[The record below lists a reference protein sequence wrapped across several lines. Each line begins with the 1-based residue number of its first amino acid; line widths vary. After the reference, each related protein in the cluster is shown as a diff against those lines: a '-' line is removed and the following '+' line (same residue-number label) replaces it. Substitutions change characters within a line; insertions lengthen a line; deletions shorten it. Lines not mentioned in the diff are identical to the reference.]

1 MDNMVMYNAS
11 AIHPA
16 LGPRA
21 DQIGFSKG
29 ESGNHQVIMACDV
42 IFRVGAEEPTGQ
54 GERQTVVGM
63 NGYSLWK

>member
-1 MDNMVMYNAS
+1 MDKMVMYNAS

-21 DQIGFSKG
+21 DQIGVSKG

-54 GERQTVVGM
+54 GEQQTVVGM
-63 NGYSLWK
+63 NGYSL